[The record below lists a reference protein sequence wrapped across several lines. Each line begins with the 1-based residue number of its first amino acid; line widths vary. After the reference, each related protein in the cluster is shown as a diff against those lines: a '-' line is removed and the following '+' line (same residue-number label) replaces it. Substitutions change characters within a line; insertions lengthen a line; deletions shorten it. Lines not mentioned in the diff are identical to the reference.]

1 MSKSFRFR
9 LFQQIWAPSTEIAL
23 DQPESGNY
31 FLVAFLRRL
40 SRIKCSQVRSWGKF
54 GPAAFNLVLGF
65 MGFRSILK
73 QTFFGHPVCNFLYKI
88 WIFCYLLN
96 RICTQSL
103 CQLQGIPIEMPNLI
117 DRYGN
122 KDWKLQSMHVNLFSR
137 SCVFLLL
144 FMPVFVFVL
153 WPMLTRVL
161 WWLVV
166 AGLDRW
172 ILW

>member
-1 MSKSFRFR
+1 
-9 LFQQIWAPSTEIAL
+9 
-23 DQPESGNY
+23 
-31 FLVAFLRRL
+31 
-40 SRIKCSQVRSWGKF
+40 
-54 GPAAFNLVLGF
+54 

-73 QTFFGHPVCNFLYKI
+73 QTFFGHPVYNFLYKI

-144 FMPVFVFVL
+144 FVPVFVFVL

-161 WWLVV
+161 YVGWWWQDWTAGSCGNWPALGWNVRTDIHESSSSFSFFSSSSSLPPSSHLHLFFLLLVLV
-166 AGLDRW
+166 LLFTFIR
-172 ILW
+172 